1 MFVVMFCFYLFY
13 HLVAMLCTGGMGL
26 MSVAKPMISEVFS
39 SSMPAIVT
47 ASFASSYLLAMAGG
61 LCPNVVSLGGSS
73 AVSISALL
81 LRKS

>member
-1 MFVVMFCFYLFY
+1 
-13 HLVAMLCTGGMGL
+13 MLCTGGMGL

-61 LCPNVVSLGGSS
+61 E
-73 AVSISALL
+73 
-81 LRKS
+81 LRLVMASN

>member
-1 MFVVMFCFYLFY
+1 
-13 HLVAMLCTGGMGL
+13 

-61 LCPNVVSLGGSS
+61 E
-73 AVSISALL
+73 
-81 LRKS
+81 LRLVMASN